1 MVERRVVITGMGVIS
16 PIGNSVDEFWDG
28 IINSKSGADYIT
40 KFDTAD
46 HATKFACEIKNFST
60 EDIIEP
66 KDLKRLDEY
75 CQYSLVAAEEALRN
89 SGVDFEK
96 EDTERIG
103 VLIGSGIGGI
113 KSFEDE
119 HQKLINDGP
128 RRISPFFIPLMIID
142 IASGHISIKYNLKGP
157 NYGVVSAC
165 ATASHAIGDA
175 FKIIQRDD
183 ADMMVT
189 GGAEAAICPMGVGGF
204 NAMKAISIRNDEPK
218 RASRPFE
225 KNRDGFVIGEGAGV
239 LILEELEHA
248 KKRGA
253 HIYAEMRGIGFTGD
267 AHHITA
273 PAPGGEGAVRAVK
286 QCLKD
291 GGLNLE
297 DVQYINAHGTSTP
310 YNDKSETEA
319 IKKVFGDH
327 AHKLNV
333 SSTKSMIGHL
343 LGAAGG
349 VELIASILAIN
360 HGIVPPTIN
369 YDEPDPECDL
379 NYTPNVPEE
388 REIYAAVSNTFG
400 FGGHNAVLAVS
411 RFQ

>member
-225 KNRDGFVIGEGAGV
+225 KNRDGFVMGEGAGV

>member
-1 MVERRVVITGMGVIS
+1 MAERRVVITGMGVIS

-28 IINSKSGADYIT
+28 LINSKSGADYIT
-40 KFDTAD
+40 KFDTSA

-60 EDIIEP
+60 ENVIEA
-66 KDLKRLDEY
+66 KELKRLDEF
-75 CQYSLVAAEEALRN
+75 CQYSLVAADEAIRN
-89 SGVDFEK
+89 SGIDFEK
-96 EDTERIG
+96 EDSERVG

-119 HQKLINDGP
+119 HQKLINGGP

-175 FKIIQRDD
+175 FKIIQRYE

-204 NAMKAISIRNDEPK
+204 NAMKALSTRNEEPT

-239 LILEELEHA
+239 IILEELEHA

-253 HIYAEMRGIGFTGD
+253 HIYAEIRGIGFTGD

-273 PAPGGEGAVRAVK
+273 PAPGGEGAVRALK

-291 GGLNLE
+291 SGLNVD

-319 IKKVFGDH
+319 IKTAFGDH
-327 AHKLNV
+327 AYKLNV

-349 VELIASILAIN
+349 VELITSILAIN
-360 HGIVPPTIN
+360 NGVVPPTIN
-369 YDEPDPECDL
+369 YEEPDPECDL
-379 NYTPNVPEE
+379 NYTPNVPAE
-388 REIYAAVSNTFG
+388 REIYSAVSNTFG
-400 FGGHNAVLAVS
+400 FGGHNAVLSVS